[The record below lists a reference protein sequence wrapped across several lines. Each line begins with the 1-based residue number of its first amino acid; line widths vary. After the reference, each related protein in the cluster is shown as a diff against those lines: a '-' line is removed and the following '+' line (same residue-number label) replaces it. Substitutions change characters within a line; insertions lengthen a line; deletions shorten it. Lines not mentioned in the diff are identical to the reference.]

1 MSTHENLPT
10 PEEAKAALDAAHA
23 TYTAV
28 MAHQRAHCTHPTILE
43 APATAG
49 MFGYHARRRICE
61 VCGTEEEPRA
71 GWHVL
76 TGNARIVT
84 RPELF
89 QARKDG
95 VHLYRWCWG
104 NWFHNPHPYEG
115 PLGYGG
121 GSRCCADHALEA
133 ADALIRGH
141 MDER

>member
-1 MSTHENLPT
+1 MSTHQNLPT
-10 PEEAKAALDAAHA
+10 PEEAKAALDAAQT

-28 MAHQRAHCTHPTILE
+28 MADLRAHCTHPEILE
-43 APATAG
+43 TPATAG

-95 VHLYRWCWG
+95 IHLARWCWG
-104 NWFHNPHPYEG
+104 NRDHPAHG
-115 PLGYGG
+115 HDGKLRHDDGT
-121 GSRCCADHALEA
+121 RCCAEHTLEA
-133 ADALIRGH
+133 ARAATG
-141 MDER
+141 EW